1 MFDRN
6 LRILIVSSE
15 VAPFAK
21 VGGLADVAGSLP
33 KALATLGEGEL
44 ANDVRVVMPRY
55 RRIANAKYVTDFP
68 VDMGH
73 RQETAIIRESFI
85 EAKLGDAHAL
95 VPVYF
100 VDNHHYFNRDGIYAY
115 GDDAERYSFFC
126 KAVLDML
133 PKLDWQPDVIHCN
146 DWQTAAIPFLL
157 KVKYAQQNPAFY
169 RKIAT
174 VYTIHNLQYQGAF
187 DRSVLKLLGVG
198 DEFFHPGAL
207 EFWGQVNFMKAGLI
221 YADVLNTVSRTYAQ
235 EIQTPEYGER
245 LEGVLGSRSRDLYGI
260 VNGLNYHEFNPRT
273 DPRLVAN
280 YDKDFL
286 GAKAENRAE
295 LQREMGLPVTDTPV
309 IGLVS
314 RLVSQKGLDILGEA
328 MEGLLTEDIQFIVLG
343 TGDPHYEELFRG
355 LAQRYH
361 QKCAVEIGFNG
372 VLAQRIYAGSDF
384 FLMPSRFEPCGLGQL
399 IAMRYGTIPI
409 VRATGGLADTVHD
422 FDRYPEAGNGFVF
435 TEYTA
440 GALLDAS
447 RRGLKLYR
455 ERPEAWR
462 NLVRR
467 VMEADY
473 SWSKSAASYVE
484 LYQRAIGKVL
494 ARVEEPLAV

>member
-15 VAPFAK
+15 VSPFAK

-68 VDMGH
+68 IDMAH
-73 RQETAIIRESFI
+73 RQETAIIRESSL
-85 EAKLGDAHAL
+85 EAKLGEAHAL

-100 VDNHHYFNRDGIYAY
+100 VDNYHYFNRDGIYAY
-115 GDDAERYSFFC
+115 GDDAERFSFFC
-126 KAVLDML
+126 KAVLEML
-133 PKLDWQPDVIHCN
+133 PRLDFQPDLIHCN
-146 DWQTAAIPFLL
+146 DWQTGPIPFLL
-157 KVKYAQQNPAFY
+157 KEEYARRNPEFY
-169 RKIAT
+169 SRIAT
-174 VYTIHNLQYQGAF
+174 LYTIHNLQYQGTF
-187 DRSVLKLLGVG
+187 DKSVLRSLGVG
-198 DEFFHPGAL
+198 DEYFHPGAL
-207 EFWGQVNFMKAGLI
+207 EFWGQVNFMKAGLV
-221 YADVLNTVSRTYAQ
+221 YADVLNTVSRTYAL

-245 LEGVLGSRSRDLYGI
+245 LEGVLQDRSKDLFGI
-260 VNGLNYHEFNPRT
+260 VNGINYHEFNPRT

-280 YDKDFL
+280 YDRDFL
-286 GAKAENRAE
+286 GAKKENKID
-295 LQREMGLPVTDTPV
+295 LQREMGLPVRDVPV
-309 IGLVS
+309 FGLVS

-328 MEGLLTEDIQFIVLG
+328 AEQLLSDNLQFIALG
-343 TGDPHYEELFRG
+343 TGDPYYENLFRS
-355 LAQRYH
+355 LAHRH
-361 QKCAVEIGFNG
+361 PERCAVQIGFNG

-422 FDRYPEAGNGFVF
+422 VNQNPEAGNGFVF
-435 TEYTA
+435 TEYSA
-440 GALLDAS
+440 KALLDTVERA
-447 RRGLKLYR
+447 LALYR
-455 ERPEAWR
+455 QQPEFWAA
-462 NLVRR
+462 LVRR

-484 LYQRAIGKVL
+484 LYQRAIAKVL
-494 ARVEEPLAV
+494 AREPVAV

>member
-1 MFDRN
+1 VFDRN

-44 ANDVRVVMPRY
+44 ANDVRVAMPRY
-55 RRIANAKYVTDFP
+55 RRIANAKYLTDFP
-68 VDMGH
+68 LVLGP

-85 EAKLGDAHAL
+85 EAKLGEAHAL

-100 VDNHHYFNRDGIYAY
+100 VDNYHYFNRDGIYAY
-115 GDDAERYSFFC
+115 GDDAERFSFFSR
-126 KAVLDML
+126 AVLEML
-133 PKLDWQPDVIHCN
+133 PRLDFQPDVIHCN
-146 DWQTAAIPFLL
+146 DWQTGPVPFLL
-157 KVKYAQQNPAFY
+157 KVGYAPRNPGFY
-169 RKIAT
+169 GRIAA
-174 VYTIHNLQYQGAF
+174 VYTIHNLQYQGTF
-187 DRSVLKLLGVG
+187 DKSVLPLLGVG
-198 DEFFHPGAL
+198 EEWFHPGAL

-245 LEGVLGSRSRDLYGI
+245 LEGVLQARRKDLFGI
-260 VNGLNYHEFNPRT
+260 VNGINYHEFNPRT

-280 YDKDFL
+280 YDRDFL
-286 GAKAENRAE
+286 GAKKENKSE
-295 LQREMGLPVTDTPV
+295 LQREMGLPVRDVPV

-328 MEGLLTEDIQFIVLG
+328 MDRLLSDDLQFIALG
-343 TGDPHYEELFRG
+343 AGDPHYEGLFRG
-355 LAQRYH
+355 LAERYPER
-361 QKCAVEIGFNG
+361 CAVQVGFNG

-399 IAMRYGTIPI
+399 IAMRYGTIPL

-422 FDRYPEAGNGFVF
+422 VSQNPEAGNGFVF
-435 TEYTA
+435 TEYSA
-440 GALLDAS
+440 GALLDAV
-447 RRGLKLYR
+447 RRALALYR
-455 ERPEAWR
+455 QQPIAWAQ
-462 NLVRR
+462 LVRR

-484 LYQRAIGKVL
+484 LYQRALAKVL
-494 ARVEEPLAV
+494 EREALAV

>member
-6 LRILIVSSE
+6 LRILIVASE

-55 RRIANAKYVTDFP
+55 RRIGNARYVTDFA
-68 VDMGH
+68 VDMGN

-85 EAKLGDAHAL
+85 EAKLGDVQAM

-115 GDDAERYSFFC
+115 GDDAERFSFFSR
-126 KAVLDML
+126 AVLDML
-133 PKLDWQPDVIHCN
+133 PKLGWQPDIIHCN
-146 DWQTAAIPFLL
+146 DWQTGPIPFLL
-157 KVKYAQQNPAFY
+157 KVKYGPANEFY
-169 RKIAT
+169 RKMAS
-174 VYTIHNLQYQGAF
+174 VYTIHNLQYQGTF
-187 DRSVLKLLGVG
+187 DKSVLRLLGVG
-198 DEFFHPGAL
+198 EEYFHPGAL
-207 EFWGQVNFMKAGLI
+207 EFYGQVNFMKAGLV

-245 LEGVLGSRSRDLYGI
+245 LDGLLRSRSNDLYGI
-260 VNGLNYHEFNPRT
+260 INGLNYHEFNPRT

-280 YDKDFL
+280 YDKDFV
-286 GAKAENRAE
+286 GAKHENKSE
-295 LQREMGLPVTDTPV
+295 LQREMGLPIRDVPV

-328 MEGLLTEDIQFIVLG
+328 LDSIMQGDLQFIALG
-343 TGDPHYEELFRG
+343 TGDPYFEDLFRD
-355 LAQRYH
+355 LSAKHKEKFAAQ
-361 QKCAVEIGFNG
+361 IGFNG
-372 VLAQRIYAGSDF
+372 VLAQRIYAGSDMF
-384 FLMPSRFEPCGLGQL
+384 MMPSRFEPCGLGQL
-399 IAMRYGTIPI
+399 ISMRYGTIPI

-422 FDRYPEAGNGFVF
+422 YTRQPQAGNGFVF
-435 TEYTA
+435 TEYSA
-440 GALLDAS
+440 SAVLDAT
-447 RRGLKLYR
+447 RRALTLYR
-455 ERPEAWR
+455 QQPEAWAG
-462 NLVRR
+462 LVRR

-473 SWSKSAASYVE
+473 SWSKSGASYVE
-484 LYQRAIGKVL
+484 LYQRALAKVM
-494 ARVEEPLAV
+494 AQEPIAV